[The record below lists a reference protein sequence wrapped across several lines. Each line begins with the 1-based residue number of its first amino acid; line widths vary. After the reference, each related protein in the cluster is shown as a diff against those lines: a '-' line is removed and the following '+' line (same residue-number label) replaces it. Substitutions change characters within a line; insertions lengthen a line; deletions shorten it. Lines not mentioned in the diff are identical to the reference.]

1 MERVRLDRQD
11 RAATT
16 TGNNQSCCMKF
27 SFTRP
32 VRPEELLELERW
44 VARHGRVTRV
54 ESDLLK
60 LRAWIF
66 FGGCYDEAVRARDD
80 LACLTIN
87 CNKMSVELSVISVML
102 LVRGPA
108 SLDDVSKW
116 FPRAVTVTAQG
127 NHEWLLEF
135 EHFEDALRASQLDTD
150 GQRLEFEFVEK
161 ENVCIPLKKRKV

>member
-1 MERVRLDRQD
+1 MERVRLVDD
-11 RAATT
+11 DGGSDNA
-16 TGNNQSCCMKF
+16 QSCCMKF

-32 VRPEELLELERW
+32 VRAEELRELERW

-66 FGGCYDEAVRARDD
+66 FAAYYDEAVKSRDD

-102 LVRGPA
+102 LVRGSA
-108 SLDDVSKW
+108 NLDVSKW
-116 FPRAVTVTAQG
+116 FPKVVAVTPQS

-135 EHFEDALRASQLDTD
+135 EQFEDALRASQVDSTD
-150 GQRLEFEFVEK
+150 GQKLEFEFVEK
-161 ENVCIPLKKRKV
+161 ENVCMPLKKRKV